1 MNQDCVECKRSTAF
15 GSGLFVNRIPADDN
29 EGNVG
34 YMCPE
39 CQMIE
44 CEECN
49 QKVLDDYEIID
60 GVFVCLDC
68 IDKTWENN
76 NPDGRKW
83 GN

>member
-1 MNQDCVECKRSTAF
+1 MSQDCVECKRSTTF

-44 CEECN
+44 C
-49 QKVLDDYEIID
+49 
-60 GVFVCLDC
+60 
-68 IDKTWENN
+68 DK
-76 NPDGRKW
+76 KY
-83 GN
+83 

>member
-60 GVFVCLDC
+60 GVFYYYILMML
-68 IDKTWENN
+68 T
-76 NPDGRKW
+76 
-83 GN
+83 